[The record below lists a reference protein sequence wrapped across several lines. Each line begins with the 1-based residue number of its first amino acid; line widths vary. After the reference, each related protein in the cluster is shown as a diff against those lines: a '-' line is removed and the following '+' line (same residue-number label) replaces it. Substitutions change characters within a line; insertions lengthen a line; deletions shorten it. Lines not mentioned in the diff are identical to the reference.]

1 VGVGPLPF
9 FVGRIYVEGKILSID
24 DMVSADDI
32 KYHTE
37 PVPEWGGVVCLA
49 SSSAGTVLKW
59 MKDEGQRGLH
69 LFVMSLVDRVGPGAI
84 RIGNLERDV
93 PRFEAKNHEVLNRLI
108 RATLELNGLRK
119 KPEEVVSDAK
129 NDSSG
134 TEIAA
139 SPTVSPSNSVASTST
154 PRSSRGSGTKDSESG
169 RRLPN

>member
-1 VGVGPLPF
+1 
-9 FVGRIYVEGKILSID
+9 
-24 DMVSADDI
+24 
-32 KYHTE
+32 
-37 PVPEWGGVVCLA
+37 
-49 SSSAGTVLKW
+49 
-59 MKDEGQRGLH
+59 
-69 LFVMSLVDRVGPGAI
+69 VDRVGPGAI